1 MPDAVDNLQQGVPRP
16 DVTIVVVAF
25 DVRRQLERC
34 LASIATHAGVQTE
47 TVLVDNASTDGTAE
61 WVHENHSDVEVIELR
76 ENIGVAARQHGL
88 ERAHGRYTMFLD
100 SDAALTPGALPSM
113 VSALDDHAGWG
124 LIGPRL
130 VYDDGTLQ
138 LSCRRFPPRLL
149 PLLRRPPLARWFE
162 DRDVVQKHL
171 MTDFDHEHAR
181 PVFYVLGACQ
191 LFRTPLARAAGRV
204 DAHIFFGPDDID
216 WCIRIRDAGGEVVY
230 FPQATVVHSYR
241 RMTSSA
247 PVSAAA
253 LRHLR
258 AFAYFQWKY
267 RHRRREFL
275 DLENALDGRVGS

>member
-1 MPDAVDNLQQGVPRP
+1 MPDPVDKLHQGVSRP
-16 DVTIVVVAF
+16 DVTVVVVAF

-34 LASIATHAGVQTE
+34 LASIATHAGVETE
-47 TVLVDNASTDGTAE
+47 TVLVDNASTDGTST
-61 WVHENHSDVEVIELR
+61 WVQQKHPDVEVIELP
-76 ENIGVAARQHGL
+76 ENIGVAARQNGL
-88 ERAHGRYTMFLD
+88 ARARGRYTMFLD
-100 SDAALTPGALPSM
+100 SDAALTSGALPAM
-113 VSALDDHAGWG
+113 VSALDEHADWG

-149 PLLRRPPLARWFE
+149 PLLRRPPLARFFE
-162 DRDVVQKHL
+162 DRDIVQKHL
-171 MTDFDHEHAR
+171 MTDFDHEHVR

-191 LFRTPLARAAGRV
+191 LFRTSLARTVGRV

-230 FPQATVVHSYR
+230 FPQATAVHSYR
-241 RMTSSA
+241 RMTSGA

-267 RHRRREFL
+267 RRRRREFL
-275 DLENALDGRVGS
+275 QLENALDCRVSS